1 MNMKNYIIVL
11 FLASNLF
18 ACQSTEVESIQVGSN
33 GCVNN
38 NWTQIGTEIA
48 QSGKSVRTFLKYKE
62 RCPDITLDDKTAYL
76 EGYTLGIKEYCTF
89 ANGFKVGYE
98 GGENIIVCPIEM
110 RSAYK
115 KGFDKG
121 TKNLGL
127 IKDKLKRDGESQLER
142 QATARTKD

>member
-18 ACQSTEVESIQVGSN
+18 ACQSTEGDSFQLGSN
-33 GCVNN
+33 ACVNN
-38 NWTQIGTEIA
+38 NWTQIGKEVA
-48 QSGKSVRTFLKYKE
+48 KSGDSVRTFLKYQE
-62 RCPDITLDDKTAYL
+62 RCPDITLDDKTAYM
-76 EGYTLGIKEYCTF
+76 EGYTSGIQEYCTF
-89 ANGFKVGYE
+89 ANGFKVAYE
-98 GGENIIVCPIEM
+98 GGENVIVCPLEL

-121 TKNLGL
+121 AKNLEL